1 MTRRILTVSLAVA
14 LGTIVRPDDLS
25 AQAAGGTSQ
34 QRLRLSLAEA
44 VGRAVDLNEDVLIAR
59 AEQARTAG
67 LAREVR
73 SASLPELRA
82 DVNYNRNI
90 QNAVLFLE
98 TGDGD
103 VQQIRL
109 GQDNSYSFAISLEQP
124 ILDLAL
130 GPARTAAKL
139 SDQATEVQ
147 VETARVSVALAARL
161 AYYNALLD
169 KELVVVQEKALE
181 QAQARLREVEAF
193 YRVGTAS
200 DFDLLTAQVEVENI
214 RPLLIEARNQ
224 LELNSNRL
232 KRTIGLPLDRQI
244 DLTDQLVRP
253 SELPPLEEAINVAL
267 RNRPDLEAQSL
278 VVGLQTQNLAVEKA
292 SGYPTLDLVA
302 NLTRQGASSTL
313 FPGGQDFAQSASA
326 GLQFSVPIFDGRA
339 RSGRVQQAR
348 ASMDREKYR
357 LEQLTENV
365 RLDVQQS
372 HQALVAAE
380 EQIEASESNIAR
392 SERAL
397 EIAQTRFRNG
407 LSTQVELND
416 AELAV
421 TQARTNFAQA
431 LFNYNA
437 ARAQLMAAMGE
448 R

>member
-1 MTRRILTVSLAVA
+1 MTRRAVA
-14 LGTIVRPDDLS
+14 AVFALLV
-25 AQAAGGTSQ
+25 AAGVPPDQLRAQSGAASQ
-34 QRLRLSLAEA
+34 QIIRLSLAEA

-73 SASLPELRA
+73 SASLPEIEA
-82 DVNYNRNI
+82 NINYNRNI
-90 QNAVLFLE
+90 QNAVLFIE
-98 TGDGD
+98 TGDGN
-103 VQQIRL
+103 VQPIRL
-109 GQDNSYSFAISLEQP
+109 GQDNNYSFSVSLSQP
-124 ILDLAL
+124 LLDLSL
-130 GPARTAAKL
+130 SPARTAAAL
-139 SDQATEVQ
+139 TDEATEVQ
-147 VETARVSVALAARL
+147 VETARVSVALTARL
-161 AYYNALLD
+161 AYYRALLD
-169 KELVVVQEKALE
+169 KELVLVQEKALE

-232 KRTIGLPLDRQI
+232 KRTIGLRLEREI
-244 DLTDQLVRP
+244 ELTDRLERP
-253 SELPPLEEAINVAL
+253 GEIPELEQMVSAAL
-267 RNRPDLEAQSL
+267 RNRPDIQSQSL
-278 VVGLQTQNLAVEKA
+278 VVGLQTQNLRVQKA
-292 SGYPTLDLVA
+292 SAYPTLDLVA

-326 GLQFSVPIFDGRA
+326 GLQFSLPIFDGRA
-339 RSGRVQQAR
+339 RSGRIQQAK
-348 ASMDREKYR
+348 ASIDRETYR
-357 LEQLTENV
+357 LEQLTENA

-372 HQALVAAE
+372 HQALVASR

-392 SERAL
+392 AERAL

-437 ARAQLMAAMGE
+437 ARAQLMAATGE

>member
-1 MTRRILTVSLAVA
+1 MTKRALIAAFALLIVA
-14 LGTIVRPDDLS
+14 SVPPDDLR
-25 AQAAGGTSQ
+25 AQSGAASGQTI
-34 QRLRLSLAEA
+34 RLSLAEA
-44 VGRAVDLNEDVLIAR
+44 VGRAVDHNENVLIAR

-73 SASLPELRA
+73 SASLPDIRA
-82 DVNYNRNI
+82 DINYNRNI

-98 TGDGD
+98 TGDGE

-109 GQDNSYSFAISLEQP
+109 GQENQYSFAITLEQP
-124 ILDLAL
+124 ILDLSL
-130 GPARTAAKL
+130 GPARTAARL
-139 SDQATEVQ
+139 SDQATETQ

-161 AYYNALLD
+161 AYYEALLD

-200 DFDLLTAQVEVENI
+200 DFDLLTAQVEVDNI

-232 KRTIGLPLDRQI
+232 KRTIGMQLHRSI
-244 DLTDQLVRP
+244 ELTDQLARP
-253 SELPPLEEAINVAL
+253 SEIPPLDEATNIAL
-267 RNRPDLEAQSL
+267 RNRPDLQSQAL

-292 SGYPTLDLVA
+292 SGYPTLDLIA

-326 GLQFSVPIFDGRA
+326 GLQFSLPIFDGRA

-348 ASMDREKYR
+348 ASVDRESYR

-372 HQALVAAE
+372 HQALMAGT

-392 SERAL
+392 AERAL

-421 TQARTNFAQA
+421 TQARTNFALS
-431 LFNYNA
+431 LFNYNV
-437 ARAQLMAAMGE
+437 ARAQLVAAMGE

>member
-1 MTRRILTVSLAVA
+1 MSRRAVA
-14 LGTIVRPDDLS
+14 AVFALLV
-25 AQAAGGTSQ
+25 AAGVPPDQLRAQSGAASQ
-34 QRLRLSLAEA
+34 QIIRLSLAEA

-73 SASLPELRA
+73 SASLPEIEA
-82 DVNYNRNI
+82 NINYNRNI
-90 QNAVLFLE
+90 QNAVLFIE
-98 TGDGD
+98 TGDGN
-103 VQQIRL
+103 VQPIRL
-109 GQDNSYSFAISLEQP
+109 GQDNNYSFSVSLSQP
-124 ILDLAL
+124 LLDLSL
-130 GPARTAAKL
+130 SPARTAAAL
-139 SDQATEVQ
+139 TNEATEEQ
-147 VETARVSVALAARL
+147 VETARVSVALTARL
-161 AYYNALLD
+161 AYYRALLD
-169 KELVVVQEKALE
+169 KELVLVQEKALE

-214 RPLLIEARNQ
+214 RPLLIEAHNQ

-232 KRTIGLPLDRQI
+232 KRTIGLPLDREI
-244 DLTDQLVRP
+244 ELTDRLERP
-253 SELPPLEEAINVAL
+253 GEIPELEQMVSAAL
-267 RNRPDLEAQSL
+267 RNRPDIQSQSL
-278 VVGLQTQNLAVEKA
+278 VVGLQTQNLRVQKA
-292 SGYPTLDLVA
+292 SAYPTLDLVA

-326 GLQFSVPIFDGRA
+326 GLQFSLPIFDGRA
-339 RSGRVQQAR
+339 RSGRIQQAK
-348 ASMDREKYR
+348 ASIDRETYR
-357 LEQLTENV
+357 LEQLTENA
-365 RLDVQQS
+365 RLEVQQS
-372 HQALVAAE
+372 HQALVASR

-392 SERAL
+392 AERAL

-437 ARAQLMAAMGE
+437 ARAQLMAATGE

>member
-1 MTRRILTVSLAVA
+1 MFRRA
-14 LGTIVRPDDLS
+14 LMAAS
-25 AQAAGGTSQ
+25 ALLIAAGAGPSDLHAQSGGAGQ
-34 QRLRLSLAEA
+34 QAIRLSLAEA

-59 AEQARTAG
+59 AERARTEG

-73 SASLPELRA
+73 SASLPEIEA
-82 DVNYNRNI
+82 NINYNRNI

-109 GQDNSYSFAISLEQP
+109 GQQNQYSFSVSLQQP
-124 ILDLAL
+124 LLDFSL

-139 SDQATEVQ
+139 TDQATQVQ
-147 VETARVSVALAARL
+147 IETARVSVALAARL
-161 AYYNALLD
+161 AYYRTLLD
-169 KELVVVQEKALE
+169 KELVLVQEKALE
-181 QAQARLREVEAF
+181 QAEARLREVEAF

-224 LELNSNRL
+224 LELNTNRL
-232 KRTIGLPLDRQI
+232 KRTIGLPLDRPI
-244 DLTDQLVRP
+244 ELTDQLKRP
-253 SELPPLEEAINVAL
+253 GEIAPLNEAIVVAL
-267 RNRPDLEAQSL
+267 RNRPDLQSQSL
-278 VVGLQTQNLAVEKA
+278 VVGLQTQNLKVEKGSA
-292 SGYPTLDLVA
+292 YPTLDLIA

-326 GLQFSVPIFDGRA
+326 GLQFSLPIFDGRA

-348 ASMDREKYR
+348 AAVDRETYR

-372 HQALVAAE
+372 HQALIASR

-392 SERAL
+392 AERAL

-437 ARAQLMAAMGE
+437 AQAQLMAAMGE

>member
-1 MTRRILTVSLAVA
+1 MTRRA
-14 LGTIVRPDDLS
+14 LIAAFALLIAAGVPPDDLR
-25 AQAAGGTSQ
+25 AQSGPASEQTI
-34 QRLRLSLAEA
+34 RLSLAEA
-44 VGRAVDLNEDVLIAR
+44 VGRAVDHNENVLIAR

-73 SASLPELRA
+73 SASLPDIRA
-82 DVNYNRNI
+82 DINYNRNI

-98 TGDGD
+98 TGDGE

-109 GQDNSYSFAISLEQP
+109 GQENQYSFAITLAQP
-124 ILDLAL
+124 LLDLSL

-139 SDQATEVQ
+139 SDQATETQ

-161 AYYNALLD
+161 AYYEALLD

-200 DFDLLTAQVEVENI
+200 DFDLLTAQVEVDNI

-232 KRTIGLPLDRQI
+232 KRTIGMRLDRPVE
-244 DLTDQLVRP
+244 LSDQLARP
-253 SELPPLEEAINVAL
+253 SELPPLEEAINRAL
-267 RNRPDLEAQSL
+267 RNRPDIQSQSL
-278 VVGLQTQNLAVEKA
+278 VVGLQTQNLKVEKA
-292 SGYPTLDLVA
+292 SGFPTLDLIA

-326 GLQFSVPIFDGRA
+326 GLQFSLPIFDGRA

-348 ASMDREKYR
+348 ASVDRETYR
-357 LEQLTENV
+357 LEQLTENA

-372 HQALVAAE
+372 HQAMVASG
-380 EQIEASESNIAR
+380 EQIEASESNIQRA
-392 SERAL
+392 ERAL

-437 ARAQLMAAMGE
+437 ARAQLMAATGE

>member
-1 MTRRILTVSLAVA
+1 LFSRKGGIRVEEGFVTRRA
-14 LGTIVRPDDLS
+14 LIAAFALLIAAGVPPDDLR
-25 AQAAGGTSQ
+25 AQSGPASEQTI
-34 QRLRLSLAEA
+34 RLSLAEA
-44 VGRAVDLNEDVLIAR
+44 VGRAVDHNENVLIAR

-73 SASLPELRA
+73 SASLPDIRA
-82 DVNYNRNI
+82 DINYNRNI

-98 TGDGD
+98 TGDGE

-109 GQDNSYSFAISLEQP
+109 GQENQYSFAITLAQP
-124 ILDLAL
+124 LLDLSL

-139 SDQATEVQ
+139 SDQATETQ

-161 AYYNALLD
+161 
-169 KELVVVQEKALE
+169 
-181 QAQARLREVEAF
+181 QARLREVEAF

-200 DFDLLTAQVEVENI
+200 DFDLLTAQVEVDNI

-232 KRTIGLPLDRQI
+232 KRTIGMRLDRPVE
-244 DLTDQLVRP
+244 LSDQLARP
-253 SELPPLEEAINVAL
+253 SELPPLEEAINRAL
-267 RNRPDLEAQSL
+267 RNRPDIQSQSL
-278 VVGLQTQNLAVEKA
+278 VVGLQTQNLKVEKA
-292 SGYPTLDLVA
+292 SGFPTLDLIA

-326 GLQFSVPIFDGRA
+326 GLQFSLPIFDGRA

-348 ASMDREKYR
+348 ASVDRETYR
-357 LEQLTENV
+357 LEQLTENA

-372 HQALVAAE
+372 HQAMVASG
-380 EQIEASESNIAR
+380 EQIEASESNIQRA
-392 SERAL
+392 ERAL

-437 ARAQLMAAMGE
+437 ARAQLMAATGE

>member
-1 MTRRILTVSLAVA
+1 MTRRILAAALALLLGAVVA
-14 LGTIVRPDDLS
+14 PDDLR
-25 AQAAGGTSQ
+25 AQGAAAANRQTV
-34 QRLRLSLAEA
+34 RLSLAEA

-98 TGDGD
+98 TADGD

-124 ILDLAL
+124 LLDLAL

-139 SDQATEVQ
+139 TDQATEVQ
-147 VETARVSVALAARL
+147 VETARVSVALSARL
-161 AYYNALLD
+161 AYFTALLD
-169 KELVVVQEKALE
+169 KELVLVQEKALE

-232 KRTIGLPLDRQI
+232 KRTIGMSLSQPIQ
-244 DLTDQLVRP
+244 LTDRLSRP
-253 SELPPLEEAINVAL
+253 TDILPLEEAINVAL
-267 RNRPDLEAQSL
+267 RNRPDIEAQSL
-278 VVGLQTQNLAVEKA
+278 VVGLQTQNLRVEKA
-292 SGYPTLDLVA
+292 SAYPTLDLVA

-326 GLQFSVPIFDGRA
+326 GLQFSFPIFDGRA

-348 ASMDREKYR
+348 ASVDREKYR
-357 LEQLTENV
+357 LEQLTENA

-372 HQALVAAE
+372 HQALVAAQ
-380 EQIEASESNIAR
+380 EQIEASESNIQRA
-392 SERAL
+392 ERAL